1 MGHTAVVD
9 FVLPDRVDG
18 AVTGDDANLVLVV
31 VAALKGGGGV
41 GEGDV
46 PHVAADG
53 LVGAEEVL

>member
-1 MGHTAVVD
+1 M
-9 FVLPDRVDG
+9 
-18 AVTGDDANLVLVV
+18 TGDDANLVLVV

-41 GEGDV
+41 GKGDV

>member
-1 MGHTAVVD
+1 M
-9 FVLPDRVDG
+9 
-18 AVTGDDANLVLVV
+18 TGDDANLVLVV